1 MTTTKQQKIR
11 IGLFAIVAAT
21 LFVLVLVVFAGV
33 HFWKDRAHY
42 VIVFD
47 HSVYGLQR
55 GADVYLNGIRVGRVD
70 TVGIAPDDM
79 RNVRVRIEV
88 DGDTP
93 IRTDTR
99 AILMFAGITGLK
111 VVDLRHGSP
120 SAPKLPP
127 GGRIVEGETTLDK
140 FERQAEAMLD
150 QSTQLMERANQIAST
165 AQEVVENLETL
176 TDPKQLGSLVDQTK
190 ATASN
195 LAATSAALRGLVDD
209 NRAGLKSSLAS
220 IELAAKRTAEL
231 VDNGQLRSAVADLRQ
246 ASRSF
251 KELARDVKQRPS
263 RLLFGK
269 PEPDRKLP

>member
-55 GADVYLNGIRVGRVD
+55 GADVYLNGIRVGTVD
-70 TVGIAPDDM
+70 TIGVDPDDM

-88 DGDTP
+88 DGGTP
-93 IRTDTR
+93 IRTDTK
-99 AILMFAGITGLK
+99 AILQYAGITGLK
-111 VVDLRHGSP
+111 IVDLRHGSP

-127 GGRIVEGETTLDK
+127 GGRILEGETALDK
-140 FERQAEAMLD
+140 LERQAEAMLD

-190 ATASN
+190 ATAAN

-231 VDNGQLRSAVADLRQ
+231 VDNGQLRSAVADLRH

-251 KELARDVKQRPS
+251 KELARDVKHRPS